1 MDVSGFPSGSFP
13 VLKISVRKDTLM
25 DAAQGT
31 ACALCASPVSRRVS
45 LGRKRLL
52 SQAMLTLGLALA
64 CVLQGHAQQMAITFD
79 DLPLHGPMAPGQTRL
94 EIAQS
99 ILKTLAA
106 NHMPPTYGFVNG
118 FRVPRYP
125 ETLSV
130 LEAWRN
136 AGQLLGNHTWSH
148 PDIDDVSADAF
159 IRNIAHDEALLER
172 LQPHEDWH
180 WFRYPFLH
188 EGDTLAKRHQVRVW
202 LKDHGYRVAEVNMD
216 FEDWRWNDSYGR
228 CAARHDKAAIQR
240 LHDTYLATAGQYIT
254 FFRGMSQ
261 QVYGRDVK
269 YILLLHLGAFDAR
282 MLPEL
287 LELYRS
293 RGFTFITLPE
303 AEADP
308 AYQAD
313 PNMADPSGGTLME
326 QMISSHTMDYPPDK
340 GKPEKELDRIC
351 R

>member
-1 MDVSGFPSGSFP
+1 VTSAVRARGETGPRVAAIVCTGMDVSGFPSGSFP

-45 LGRKRLL
+45 IGRKRLL

-136 AGQLLGNHTWSH
+136 AGQLLGNPQHC
-148 PDIDDVSADAF
+148 PRRGSA
-159 IRNIAHDEALLER
+159 RT
-172 LQPHEDWH
+172 P
-180 WFRYPFLH
+180 
-188 EGDTLAKRHQVRVW
+188 
-202 LKDHGYRVAEVNMD
+202 
-216 FEDWRWNDSYGR
+216 
-228 CAARHDKAAIQR
+228 AA
-240 LHDTYLATAGQYIT
+240 
-254 FFRGMSQ
+254 S
-261 QVYGRDVK
+261 
-269 YILLLHLGAFDAR
+269 
-282 MLPEL
+282 
-287 LELYRS
+287 
-293 RGFTFITLPE
+293 
-303 AEADP
+303 
-308 AYQAD
+308 
-313 PNMADPSGGTLME
+313 
-326 QMISSHTMDYPPDK
+326 
-340 GKPEKELDRIC
+340 
-351 R
+351 